1 MDWKD
6 ICAVTFVRYA
16 DDVRQILKPINQ
28 IQKSRFHINTP
39 TEDED
44 YGHYA
49 DLFFEENISVIKEYH
64 QD

>member
-1 MDWKD
+1 
-6 ICAVTFVRYA
+6 
-16 DDVRQILKPINQ
+16 VRQILKPINQ

-49 DLFFEENISVIKEYH
+49 DLFFEENLSVIKEYQ